1 MNTVLVLKWSAWAL
15 LAATLVAAVY
25 LPSLLILAYRY
36 NANLEYVAHA
46 MLIGILL
53 NLLFRDTKL
62 LYALAVSLPLLSAI
76 IVPKLAPTVVA
87 ACVALVWGALSFL
100 LGAMRARV

>member
-1 MNTVLVLKWSAWAL
+1 MNTVLILKWSAWVL
-15 LAATLVAAVY
+15 LAAALVVAVY

-46 MLIGILL
+46 MLVGILV
-53 NLLFRDTKL
+53 NLVFRDTKL

-76 IVPKLAPTVVA
+76 IIPKLIPTVVA
-87 ACVALVWGALSFL
+87 ACVALVWGLLSFL
-100 LGAMRARV
+100 LGAMRARI